1 MQYVPFM
8 AILAAY
14 ALIYIP
20 RMGPVSAAMK
30 ALPGGYNNND
40 PRTQITLL
48 EGAGRRA
55 ANAHQNAI
63 EAFAPFAAGVIL
75 AMFRMPQHLNVV
87 SIICIGFVVVRTIY
101 VFAYIADNASLRSGM
116 WTLGVLATG
125 SLMVIGIIG
134 PKL

>member
-1 MQYVPFM
+1 MQYVPFL

-20 RMGPVSAAMK
+20 RIGPASKAMN
-30 ALPGGYNNND
+30 ALPGGYNNHD
-40 PRTQITLL
+40 PRMQLAAL

-63 EAFAPFAAGVIL
+63 EAFGPFAAGVIV
-75 AMFRMPQHLNVV
+75 AMLRTPTHPDLI
-87 SIICIGFVVVRTIY
+87 SLICIGFIVVRTVYI
-101 VFAYIADNASLRSGM
+101 FAYIGDKPSLRSGM
-116 WTLGVLATG
+116 WTLGLLATAT
-125 SLMVIGIIG
+125 LMVLGVIG